1 MDNSK
6 IIFHVDVNSAFL
18 SWSAVKLLK
27 DDPDA
32 IDLRT
37 IPSAVGGDVESRHGI
52 ITAKSIPA
60 KKYGIVTGEP
70 VVKAMQ
76 KCPNLVMVHSDF
88 KTYREYSGKFI
99 RILKTYSPIIEQVS
113 IDEAFIDMTDQVSQM
128 YNSAGEIDADTEESY
143 KQFALIIAERIKDE
157 IRDTLGFTVNVG
169 ISCNKLLAKMAS
181 DFEKP
186 DKIHTLFPD
195 EVQTKMWPLPIGDL
209 YGCGKQTSA
218 RLSELGMKT
227 IGDVAKTDQGL
238 LKDLLGIKQGEY
250 IYRSC
255 NGYGSSH
262 INPYEEDAKSYSNE
276 TTTRSDINFSNYEK
290 EMPGILKWLS
300 ESVSRR
306 LQRDGVFASTVSVSI
321 KTDSFQRR
329 SKQVGLGDSTNDREV
344 LLKTSLRLMDEL
356 VLGENGIF
364 AQGFSIRLVGVGAS
378 DLDKGEYRQMSL
390 FDLARQGSTNN
401 STDADRAEK
410 QRKLRQMTKD
420 IEKRFGEGVIHKG
433 RK

>member
-1 MDNSK
+1 
-6 IIFHVDVNSAFL
+6 
-18 SWSAVKLLK
+18 
-27 DDPDA
+27 
-32 IDLRT
+32 
-37 IPSAVGGDVESRHGI
+37 
-52 ITAKSIPA
+52 
-60 KKYGIVTGEP
+60 
-70 VVKAMQ
+70 
-76 KCPNLVMVHSDF
+76 
-88 KTYREYSGKFI
+88 
-99 RILKTYSPIIEQVS
+99 
-113 IDEAFIDMTDQVSQM
+113 
-128 YNSAGEIDADTEESY
+128 
-143 KQFALIIAERIKDE
+143 
-157 IRDTLGFTVNVG
+157 
-169 ISCNKLLAKMAS
+169 MAS

-195 EVQTKMWPLPIGDL
+195 EIQTKMWPLPIGDL

-329 SKQVGLGDSTNDREV
+329 SKQVGLGDSTNDQEV

-390 FDLARQGSTNN
+390 FDLAGQGSTNN
-401 STDADRAEK
+401 TTDADRAEK